1 MLCAIARAT
10 CKAAT
15 KPGAKSRIS
24 NTSST
29 ASKMTDQFIKTPP
42 TMINKMEG
50 KYDGKELL
58 PYACRPGAMDAFKLP
73 SLMHFGHVYRKDVE
87 TLK

>member
-1 MLCAIARAT
+1 
-10 CKAAT
+10 
-15 KPGAKSRIS
+15 
-24 NTSST
+24 
-29 ASKMTDQFIKTPP
+29 MTDQFIKTPSA
-42 TMINKMEG
+42 MINKMEG

>member
-1 MLCAIARAT
+1 MPCAIAKAIF
-10 CKAAT
+10 KAAT

>member
-1 MLCAIARAT
+1 
-10 CKAAT
+10 
-15 KPGAKSRIS
+15 
-24 NTSST
+24 
-29 ASKMTDQFIKTPP
+29 
-42 TMINKMEG
+42 MINKMEG

-73 SLMHFGHVYRKDVE
+73 SLMHFGLVYRKDVE